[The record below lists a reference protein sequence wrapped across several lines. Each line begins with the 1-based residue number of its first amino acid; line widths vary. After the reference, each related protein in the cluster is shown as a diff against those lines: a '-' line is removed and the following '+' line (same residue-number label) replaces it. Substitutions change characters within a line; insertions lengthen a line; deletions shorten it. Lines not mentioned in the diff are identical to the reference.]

1 MLSVVLL
8 LLLLLLL
15 LLISFVMTL
24 LLGEG
29 ESLACSLDFGERR
42 ITHKK
47 NYNENKYRKK
57 PQEKGGYGQ
66 NDVIWQLNLT
76 PKNIELQIAK

>member
-1 MLSVVLL
+1 M
-8 LLLLLLL
+8 LLLLL

-47 NYNENKYRKK
+47 TITK
-57 PQEKGGYGQ
+57 
-66 NDVIWQLNLT
+66 T
-76 PKNIELQIAK
+76 NIERNLKKRGVMDKMTSSDN